1 MKIHE
6 FNLTPYPRKLWVI
19 KKWTEKELKEAFC
32 RYDGGEVDWDLD
44 DNENLIE
51 AKVISK
57 VQFKESEYL
66 GIVVLLKP
74 NVKNK
79 ILAHES
85 GHIALSLFDEI
96 DSYANPNDQEPFC
109 YLLGYI
115 YDCLEQVKRN
125 KFRHLYTKRHLAFIN
140 ANVAKTKLHLK
151 NSINPTDG
159 ASEIGR

>member
-51 AKVISK
+51 AKVIPK

-125 KFRHLYTKRHLAFIN
+125 KFK
-140 ANVAKTKLHLK
+140 
-151 NSINPTDG
+151 D
-159 ASEIGR
+159 E